1 MNETKGDS
9 KKRLFYL
16 DFIKVV
22 ACWAVFTIH
31 FNAHTSGIFTI
42 QRYIFPNHIFR
53 GVYLGTF
60 GVSLFF
66 MASGAGLYYSWI
78 KEKKHSILKFYYK
91 RAAALYPMFWI
102 AYVWAAIVCLLVFK
116 KFSSAEIK
124 YFPLT
129 VIGADGYLQGL
140 DIITGKF
147 YLVGEWFLGCI
158 FLMYIVAP
166 ILLAGVQRYPLV
178 TILCTML
185 ISISCKLPGLPAY
198 FSSDLWVLRRLPE
211 FVLGMLVIRY
221 LTDFSIK
228 IPIVGTALFAFG
240 LCISEHIPDKV
251 MYDTLISFSWFL
263 ILIGISEI
271 IKDDITRK
279 MVITVSKYS
288 YAVFLTHDFI
298 IYSMASFFDL
308 GSLQRRD
315 LIILYI
321 TVILFTAF
329 WARIIF
335 MAEKMLKEY
344 CGIYISSIKRNVKS

>member
-1 MNETKGDS
+1 
-9 KKRLFYL
+9 
-16 DFIKVV
+16 
-22 ACWAVFTIH
+22 
-31 FNAHTSGIFTI
+31 
-42 QRYIFPNHIFR
+42 
-53 GVYLGTF
+53 
-60 GVSLFF
+60 
-66 MASGAGLYYSWI
+66 
-78 KEKKHSILKFYYK
+78 
-91 RAAALYPMFWI
+91 
-102 AYVWAAIVCLLVFK
+102 
-116 KFSSAEIK
+116 
-124 YFPLT
+124 
-129 VIGADGYLQGL
+129 
-140 DIITGKF
+140 
-147 YLVGEWFLGCI
+147 
-158 FLMYIVAP
+158 
-166 ILLAGVQRYPLV
+166 
-178 TILCTML
+178 
-185 ISISCKLPGLPAY
+185 
-198 FSSDLWVLRRLPE
+198 
-211 FVLGMLVIRY
+211 
-221 LTDFSIK
+221 
-228 IPIVGTALFAFG
+228 ALFAFG